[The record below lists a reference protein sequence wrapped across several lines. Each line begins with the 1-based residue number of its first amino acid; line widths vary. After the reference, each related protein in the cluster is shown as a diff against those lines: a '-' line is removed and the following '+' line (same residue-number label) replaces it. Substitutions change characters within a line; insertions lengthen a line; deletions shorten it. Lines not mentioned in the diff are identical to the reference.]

1 MSETYLNDDTLTP
14 EELYRFL
21 QNERAAEAI
30 QRELHN
36 PTSPFSEMIGRAR
49 IEFLE
54 ALDKLI
60 GADLYQDSGIAAARK
75 AQNDAKRFLD
85 LQTWIAE
92 AISTGEAASFN
103 LASHYQAAEEEV

>member
-1 MSETYLNDDTLTP
+1 MADTYLRDDELTP

-30 QRELHN
+30 QRELQN
-36 PTSPFSEMIGRAR
+36 PSSPFSEMIGRAR
-49 IEFLE
+49 VEFIE

-60 GADLYQDSGIAAARK
+60 GADLYQDSGIATARQ

-85 LQTWIAE
+85 LQLWIAE

-103 LASHYQAAEEEV
+103 LAGHYQAGEEEA